1 MNHTFT
7 IFGSTGDLTY
17 RKLLPALFNMSVLD
31 ELGDQFKI
39 VAIGRKPY
47 SREQYIETFRQ
58 GIKDFARLTYSE
70 NAFEKFI
77 RHVDYY
83 QMDLSNE
90 NDYLGLNDY
99 YEKHGC
105 RNHVFYFAV
114 APKFF
119 LPISVGLKHIAY
131 AYESKVIIEKPF
143 GETIEKGKELN
154 QKLEKHFHDYNIF
167 HIDHYLGKEMV
178 QNIQTI
184 RFKNALFKHAWNHEM
199 IENVQI
205 SAFEKGGIGNRGAYY
220 DENGALKDMVQNHLF
235 QVLSILA
242 AEESEDQHKAQLEVL
257 KHLKP
262 LKENDLVL
270 GQYEDYLQEK
280 DVCENSKTETYAALT
295 CMIDN
300 ERWQGV
306 PFYIRTGKNL
316 SKREITVVIQFKAM
330 DGVKGNVL
338 LIRIQPTEGVY
349 FQFNIKK
356 PGSKDEIETVQMD
369 FCQSCLEI
377 NRINTPEAYERL
389 LKAAMNDDRDYFS
402 TWDEIETS
410 SRFIENIQRSEPYI
424 YKVGSVGPKEADQ
437 LLKRNGHAWYE
448 I

>member
-17 RKLLPALFNMSVLD
+17 RKLLPALFNMSVLN
-31 ELGDQFKI
+31 ELEASFKI

-47 SREQYIETFRQ
+47 SREQYIESFRQ

-70 NAFEKFI
+70 NAFDQFI
-77 RHVDYY
+77 QHVDYY
-83 QMDLSNE
+83 QMDLTNE
-90 NDYLGLNDY
+90 NDYYALNEY
-99 YEKHGC
+99 YEKNKC

-119 LPISVGLKHIAY
+119 IPISRGLKHIAY

-154 QKLEKHFHDYNIF
+154 EMLEKYFHDYNIF
-167 HIDHYLGKEMV
+167 HIDHYLGKEMI

-184 RFKNALFKHAWNHEM
+184 RFKNALFKNAWNHEM
-199 IENVQI
+199 IDNIQI
-205 SAFEKGGIGNRGAYY
+205 SAFEKEGIGNRGSYY

-242 AEESEDQHKAQLEVL
+242 SEESDHQHLAQLEIL
-257 KHLKP
+257 KQIKP
-262 LKENDLVL
+262 LKKEDLVL
-270 GQYEDYLQEK
+270 GQYEGYREEK
-280 DVCENSKTETYAALT
+280 DVDPQSQTETYAALA
-295 CMIDN
+295 CYIDN

-306 PFYIRTGKNL
+306 PFYIRTGKHL

-330 DGVKGNVL
+330 NGVKGNVL

-389 LKAAMNDDRDYFS
+389 LKAAMMDEKDYFS
-402 TWDEIETS
+402 TWEEIETS
-410 SRFIENIQRSEPYI
+410 SLYIEKIQKPLPYL
-424 YKVGSVGPKEADQ
+424 YEKNTLGPKEAED
-437 LLKRNGHAWYE
+437 LLKKNNHEWF
-448 I
+448 IV